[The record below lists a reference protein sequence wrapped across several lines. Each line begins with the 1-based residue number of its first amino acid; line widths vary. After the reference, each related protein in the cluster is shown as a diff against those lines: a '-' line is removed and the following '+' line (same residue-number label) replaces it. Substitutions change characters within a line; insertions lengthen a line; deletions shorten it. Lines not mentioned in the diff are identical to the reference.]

1 MNLHFKTKILSFNS
15 TGKIKKLRSWLVKST
30 ISMRSKNQSTCILN
44 SLKGRSWRL
53 KTKISDSLTCLTAK
67 FAVKPNSTRRT

>member
-15 TGKIKKLRSWLVKST
+15 TGKIKKLRSWQVKST

-44 SLKGRSWRL
+44 SLKGRSRRL
-53 KTKISDSLTCLTAK
+53 KRKISDSLTCLTTE
-67 FAVKPNSTRRT
+67 FAPKLNNTRKI